1 MNIHLKRILD
11 KDAKQKPYDYSWRCL
26 QNSCCHQVL
35 RLNMNN
41 IDLKHSLS
49 MATQEKNMME
59 KKRNE
64 MKRKET
70 RTLNAAYQV
79 VKYVSY
85 LTWSLWAHCVLR
97 ILLLN

>member
-1 MNIHLKRILD
+1 
-11 KDAKQKPYDYSWRCL
+11 
-26 QNSCCHQVL
+26 
-35 RLNMNN
+35 MNN

-49 MATQEKNMME
+49 MATQDKNMME

-85 LTWSLWAHCVLR
+85 FTRWACGHIACYEFYY
-97 ILLLN
+97 

>member
-1 MNIHLKRILD
+1 
-11 KDAKQKPYDYSWRCL
+11 
-26 QNSCCHQVL
+26 
-35 RLNMNN
+35 MNN

-49 MATQEKNMME
+49 MATQDKNMME

-64 MKRKET
+64 IKRKET

-85 LTWSLWAHCVLR
+85 LT
-97 ILLLN
+97 